1 MNQPPTPE
9 AQKALL
15 DEFFDT
21 LRKAPRAVLLLD
33 YDGTLSPFRVERDQ
47 ALPYP
52 GVVDALARI
61 ASGGRTR
68 LAVVSGRTVDTLLQ
82 LLDLPFPLEIW
93 GTHGAEHRQ
102 ADGTYE
108 HVTLSPSA
116 RVGLRQA
123 EDFARLLGYQGA
135 LEAKPAGLALHWRGR
150 TEGWIRGVRNNVLA
164 EWKRI
169 ATRTPL
175 EVLEFDGGVELRAQG
190 FDKGMVVRQLLEE
203 ESPGVPFAYL
213 GDDLTDEDAFRVLR
227 GRGLTVL
234 VRETFRPTEAELWLR
249 PPEDLLEFL
258 KRWAEATGAKA

>member
-9 AQKALL
+9 TQEALL

-21 LRKAPRAVLLLD
+21 LRKARRAVLLLD

-52 GVVDALARI
+52 GVADALARI

-68 LAVVSGRTVDTLLQ
+68 LAVVSGRTVNTLLR

-102 ADGTYE
+102 ADGRYE
-108 HVTLSPSA
+108 HVTLSSSA
-116 RVGLRQA
+116 RVGLQQA
-123 EDFARLLGYQGA
+123 KNFARLLGYQGA

-150 TEGWIRGVRNNVLA
+150 TESWIRGAQNNVLT

-169 ATRTPL
+169 AARTRL
-175 EVLEFDGGVELRAQG
+175 EVLEFDGGAELRAQG
-190 FDKGMVVRQLLEE
+190 FDKGRVVQQFLREE
-203 ESPGVPFAYL
+203 APGVPFAYL

-234 VRETFRPTEAELWLR
+234 VRETFRPTEAEIWLR
-249 PPEDLLEFL
+249 PPKDLLEFL
-258 KRWAEATGAKA
+258 TRWAEATGAKA